1 MPEYSFEC
9 EKCEVAF
16 TSVFSIAEYDEKIKK
31 VKCPEC
37 KSKRV
42 LRDYGADRIVP
53 NYVKGLHEAT
63 TLGEYADKQTAKLSR
78 DERDAKLRSYKTK
91 KNPNTGIKELP
102 SGMSRAKTNSDMPR
116 ISKQDA
122 KKKRKGK

>member
-9 EKCEVAF
+9 EKCSADF
-16 TSVFSIAEYDEKIKK
+16 TEVFSIAEYDEKIKK
-31 VKCPEC
+31 IKCPEC

-42 LRDYGADRIVP
+42 IRDYGADRVVP
-53 NYVKGLHEAT
+53 NYVKGLHEVKT
-63 TLGEYADKQTAKLSR
+63 IGEYADKQTAKMSR
-78 DERDAKLRSYKTK
+78 DEVAAKLEGFKTK
-91 KNPNTGIKELP
+91 KNPNSGMKELP
-102 SGMSRAKTNSDMPR
+102 SGMSRAKSVGDMPR